1 MTICRAGFDID
12 ERKRLRYRSYMENTN
27 TTPDGKTINGVR
39 MMKHYIQNVQ
49 TGAKARVWYNRCE
62 LLVGPN
68 GERGSFDCVTIYG
81 KDCLENLSR
90 VIGTGVQNDSDMRTD
105 YFENDRFRVW
115 PSSPMWA
122 RAVELATR

>member
-1 MTICRAGFDID
+1 
-12 ERKRLRYRSYMENTN
+12 MENTT

-49 TGAKARVWYNRCE
+49 TGAKARVRYSRGV

-68 GERGSFDCVTIYG
+68 GERGGSYDCVTLYG

-90 VIGTGVQNDSDMRTD
+90 VLFSGVQNDSDMQTD